1 MFYVYQLKIMGSD
14 LPFYIGKG
22 KEERHKEHFVGYM
35 IETNKGNKH
44 KINTIKKAQRE
55 GLEVVSEIILDN
67 LTEAEAH
74 VVEIEYIARY
84 GRRDLG
90 TGCLTNL
97 TDGGEGMS
105 GFVPSEEQR
114 QRQSELLSQ
123 PEYRD
128 MFQKQTAELWK
139 DETYRKNV
147 MEGINRS
154 WTDER
159 RAATSERNK
168 RIFNTPEMKEKLRQ
182 TSKQARI
189 DHAETYRLS
198 IIKTKVVKSTP
209 EFKAQDSARA
219 VERIQR
225 PEVRAKVWLPFYL
238 STRCY
243 FKTDGWRLEYKKA
256 LQVCSLEIYLLR
268 GMGYKSK
275 RLSALIFGSL
285 DEYNLFTAICNAMRD
300 PHGAT
305 GKPFNPIGD
314 DEYMKWRSEQDVE
327 AARKIV
333 FRDKLDAVLD
343 MISAGCILSDL

>member
-1 MFYVYQLKIMGSD
+1 MFYVYQLKIMGID

-74 VVEIEYIARY
+74 AAEIEYIARY

-128 MFQKQTAELWK
+128 MFQKHTTELWK
-139 DETYRKNV
+139 DETYRKNA

-159 RAATSERNK
+159 RAATSVRSKNFAAKGCYDKCLENARIKLQNDPEARRLWIERQKNTRNK
-168 RIFNTPEMKEKLRQ
+168 
-182 TSKQARI
+182 
-189 DHAETYRLS
+189 
-198 IIKTKVVKSTP
+198 P
-209 EFKAQDSARA
+209 EFKVQDSIRA
-219 VERIQR
+219 TERIQR
-225 PEVRAKVWLPFYL
+225 KEVREKVWLPFYL
-238 STRCY
+238 SNRCY
-243 FKTDGWRLEYKKA
+243 YKTEGWRLEYKKA
-256 LQVCSLEIYLLR
+256 LQVCSLEMRMLYDK
-268 GMGYKSK
+268 GYGAK
-275 RLSALIFGSL
+275 RLCTFLFDV
-285 DEYNLFTAICNAMRD
+285 DEEYKLFSAICNAMRD

-314 DEYMKWRSEQDVE
+314 VEYMNWRSGQDVE

-343 MISAGCILSDL
+343 MLEMN